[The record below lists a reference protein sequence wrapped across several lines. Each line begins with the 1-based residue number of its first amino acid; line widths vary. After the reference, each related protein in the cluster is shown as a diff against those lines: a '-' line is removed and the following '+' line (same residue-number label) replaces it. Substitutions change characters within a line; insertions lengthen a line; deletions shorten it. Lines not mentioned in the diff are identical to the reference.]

1 MYELNNL
8 DVIILIIV
16 AISALIALN
25 RGLVKEVLSI
35 VGWFLATAAIIYLLP
50 VCLPFAKN
58 FISSGIIAGVVTALT
73 IFVVFFIIW
82 IYSTSHIVG
91 KIRTSKLNGLDR
103 FLGLFF
109 GLMRA
114 CLLVILFNIM
124 VSWII
129 PEDKQSEVLTKSK
142 YYQLAG
148 SFAKPLEDMIPPE
161 TLNMIKEKTKSFS
174 SAEEKSD
181 SDETAK
187 KKQTEDDEAIVLFE
201 KLAQPKIKKAVK
213 DKTKQIK
220 EEIKGYQKSERE
232 DLDRLFDSVE

>member
-8 DVIILIIV
+8 DVIILIVI

-58 FISSGIIAGVVTALT
+58 FISSGIIAGVLTALA
-73 IFVVFFIIW
+73 IFVIFFIVW
-82 IYSTSHIVG
+82 IYSTSHIIG

-109 GLMRA
+109 GIMRA
-114 CLLVILFNIM
+114 CLLIILFNIM
-124 VSWII
+124 VNWII

-148 SFAKPLEDMIPPE
+148 SFAKPLEDMIPQE
-161 TLNMIKEKTKSFS
+161 TLDMIKEKTKSFS
-174 SAEEKSD
+174 NEAAEAEP
-181 SDETAK
+181 E
-187 KKQTEDDEAIVLFE
+187 EDDEAVVLFE

-213 DKTKQIK
+213 EKAKQIK
-220 EEIKGYQKSERE
+220 EEVKGYHNTERQ
-232 DLDRLFDSVE
+232 DLDRLIDSVE